1 MRWLILCV
9 NLVSL
14 WCLVWSNI
22 PDIAVK
28 VYFRII
34 NMYNHLTVKLSR
46 LPFIMCVGLIHS
58 VESLMSKGSGLP
70 REKEFCLKM
79 IEILPQFP
87 AYLPTLWISDF
98 CLSESLEHNFYCGF
112 FVRLFFFFF
121 SCL

>member
-87 AYLPTLWISDF
+87 AYLPTLWISD
-98 CLSESLEHNFYCGF
+98 LRMQTLA
-112 FVRLFFFFF
+112 
-121 SCL
+121 